1 MNKRAHNSIDNDSV
15 NTQPEKT
22 VALNKGS
29 VSKSSVKQSSQN
41 KTTENSARHFDVI
54 IAGGGL
60 SGTLMALSLSA
71 LVDHQQTPLKIAIV
85 EANPVLTDPSRSF
98 DDRVLALSHGSAA
111 YLASM
116 GAWQYLQNHAE
127 PINNIH
133 ISDRGYYGKARLYAD
148 QQQVD
153 ALGYVAEMSVI
164 GAAFL
169 KALATKDNI
178 TWFAPDSITDVQWQT
193 EQVNIGLNS
202 GLQLTAALLL
212 ACDGAQSPCRQFA
225 NIASTI
231 RDYQQTAL
239 IANVATAIHHH
250 NIAYERFTETG
261 PIAMLPLSAAP
272 NGSASHS
279 KVKSNR
285 AQQNSAIANKAGRCS
300 LVWTLT
306 PELAEQMLNLSNDE
320 FAQQLEKSF
329 GSWLGNIT
337 QVGKRATYPL
347 KLVQASEQVYHR
359 MALIGN
365 ASHTIHPIAGQ
376 GFNLG
381 LRDVS
386 DMTAVIKKAL
396 AQQQD
401 IGAFASLMQYGK
413 ARQQDQQQVIGLT
426 DSLVTLFSNQ
436 LPPLVA
442 GRNIGL
448 KVLNYLPILK
458 NALVKK
464 TMGY

>member
-1 MNKRAHNSIDNDSV
+1 MEKSAASSN
-15 NTQPEKT
+15 NTPT
-22 VALNKGS
+22 
-29 VSKSSVKQSSQN
+29 
-41 KTTENSARHFDVI
+41 SAKHFDVI
-54 IAGGGL
+54 ISGGGL
-60 SGTLMALSLSA
+60 SGSLMALSLSA
-71 LVDHQQTPLKIAIV
+71 LRDHNQKPLKIAII
-85 EANPVLTDPSRSF
+85 EANPILSESAASF
-98 DDRVLALSHGSAA
+98 DDRVLALSHGSAN
-111 YLASM
+111 YLASI
-116 GAWQYLQNHAE
+116 GAWQYLQSHAE
-127 PINNIH
+127 PIKNIH
-133 ISDRGYYGKARLYAD
+133 ISDRGYYGKARLYA
-148 QQQVD
+148 QHHQVD
-153 ALGYVAEMSVI
+153 ALGYVAEMSSI

-169 KALATKDNI
+169 KALANKSNV
-178 TWFAPDSITDVQWQT
+178 TWFTPDSISDVKWQA
-193 EQVNIGLNS
+193 EQVNVELNS
-202 GLQLTAALLL
+202 GLKLSAALLL
-212 ACDGAQSPCRQFA
+212 ACDGAKSPCRQFA
-225 NIASTI
+225 NIATTS
-231 RDYQQTAL
+231 RDYQQSAL
-239 IANVATAIHHH
+239 IANVATSTHHK

-272 NGSASHS
+272 NVSAS
-279 KVKSNR
+279 SN
-285 AQQNSAIANKAGRCS
+285 AAKQNSAGRCS

-306 PELAEQMLNLSNDE
+306 PELAEKMLNLSDKE
-320 FAQQLEKSF
+320 FAQQLEKAF
-329 GSWLGNIT
+329 GHWLGNIT
-337 QVGKRATYPL
+337 QVGKRVIYPL

-386 DMTAVIKKAL
+386 EMTEVIKKAL
-396 AQQQD
+396 AGHQD

-413 ARQQDQQQVIGLT
+413 ARQQDQKQVISLT

-448 KVLNYLPILK
+448 KVLNYFPTLK